1 MALATAPERVK
12 VPAPARLPGFTPQ
25 PRRAVEAPGRRG
37 PRWSLGKTAAV
48 GGAIVLVSL
57 LMVVAAGAYM
67 TQGQVRLTRMQGQLT
82 SVLGQ
87 HRNLEERMAQLSNPS
102 TVVSQSQ
109 SQGLVPPY
117 NVTDLPQ
124 VNVSKPSTTTAT
136 TSAAGHGAAGAT
148 GGP

>member
-1 MALATAPERVK
+1 MAVSTAPQRVRT
-12 VPAPARLPGFTPQ
+12 ADPARVPSFSPQ

-37 PRWSLGKTAAV
+37 PRWSLGRTAAV

-57 LMVVAAGAYM
+57 LLVVAASAYM

-87 HRNLEERMAQLSNPS
+87 RRNLEERMAQLSNPS

-109 SQGLVPPY
+109 TQGLVPPN

-124 VNVSKPSTTTAT
+124 VNVSTPAT
-136 TSAAGHGAAGAT
+136 TSPAGAGAT